1 MRVDGGTAYSGAI
14 VTHYYDQLHEKVP
27 VWVTSSE
34 KTLPRATRS
43 LREYRIRGFAHNL
56 QFLEAVLAHPK
67 CRAQTYTTTFID
79 ETPAFFEMVAWKDWA
94 TKLLT
99 FIADVSVSGH
109 PEVRG
114 RNTLKSL
121 ALKPVVTVL
130 KRVLIVLAPNAFLVR
145 FYKVCAIFK
154 ISIINFQSI

>member
-1 MRVDGGTAYSGAI
+1 MTR
-14 VTHYYDQLHEKVP
+14 YYDPLHEKVP
-27 VWVTSSE
+27 VWVPSSE
-34 KTLPRATRS
+34 KTLPRTTRS
-43 LREYRIRGFAHNL
+43 VRGYRIRGFNHNL

-109 PEVRG
+109 QHQL
-114 RNTLKSL
+114 T
-121 ALKPVVTVL
+121 
-130 KRVLIVLAPNAFLVR
+130 
-145 FYKVCAIFK
+145 
-154 ISIINFQSI
+154 